1 MNGFKP
7 NADKP
12 WSGLGLKAAPSRS
25 NGAPDARASR
35 NHGNQSLFSSRLPFS
50 ELSRSSGSSLC
61 ECGAYET
68 RLRPTTQDR
77 CEERE
82 RTMALT
88 KKEHEKRLDE
98 MSWRLDRKV
107 RGMFEQPSIASRLY
121 PKLKTED
128 ERRRQE
134 KQQKEK

>member
-1 MNGFKP
+1 
-7 NADKP
+7 
-12 WSGLGLKAAPSRS
+12 
-25 NGAPDARASR
+25 
-35 NHGNQSLFSSRLPFS
+35 
-50 ELSRSSGSSLC
+50 
-61 ECGAYET
+61 
-68 RLRPTTQDR
+68 
-77 CEERE
+77 
-82 RTMALT
+82 MALT